1 MFGSTMLLT
10 VVGHTLDTARVE
22 GLPKRTGPMALMLS
36 TLALMFTLAPPAAAA
51 VEAGTDTTST
61 GTTVTF
67 TLVPEPITLD
77 RVGQAVGFGWGP
89 THLNITHSLTVS
101 EAFTSAL

>member
-1 MFGSTMLLT
+1 MLGSTMLLT

-22 GLPKRTGPMALMLS
+22 GLPKRTGPIALMLS
-36 TLALMFTLAPPAAAA
+36 TLALMFTMAPPAAA
-51 VEAGTDTTST
+51 VEASTDTTST

-89 THLNITHSLTVS
+89 THLNITRSLTVS